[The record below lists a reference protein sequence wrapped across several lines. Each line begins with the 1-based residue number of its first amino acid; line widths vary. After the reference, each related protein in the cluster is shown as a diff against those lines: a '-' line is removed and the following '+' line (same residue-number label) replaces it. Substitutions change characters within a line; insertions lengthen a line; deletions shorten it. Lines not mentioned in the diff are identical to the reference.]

1 MLMLHTSSS
10 VLCGVLLGTLLFGT
24 SALAQSSTAGSPV
37 GADQIE
43 AILTQ
48 QPSWTVYWSSL
59 GAAPRPPA
67 SAAADTIHFRR
78 DGNQIM
84 GHLKTVFGQE
94 CDFTVTVKENGFIYP
109 GCARYDKE
117 LIYDPSDSEYP
128 FKGTARSYGFWLRR
142 Q

>member
-1 MLMLHTSSS
+1 
-10 VLCGVLLGTLLFGT
+10 
-24 SALAQSSTAGSPV
+24 
-37 GADQIE
+37 
-43 AILTQ
+43 
-48 QPSWTVYWSSL
+48 
-59 GAAPRPPA
+59 
-67 SAAADTIHFRR
+67 
-78 DGNQIM
+78 M

-94 CDFTVTVKENGFIYP
+94 CDFAVTVKENGFIYP